1 MVEVINHVVKAEKE
15 LTQRLGRQPT
25 INEITTELGGQAKG
39 FTARKVVT
47 IKKINIA
54 PISLDKTVGNDDE
67 SQILDFVKQDD
78 VVTPD
83 EFTKSNLLRERVAQM
98 FKSTLL
104 PNEQIIV
111 KMRFGMFPYT
121 YPYNL
126 DEVAQKL
133 KILVKKLDKLK
144 LKL

>member
-54 PISLDKTVGNDDE
+54 PITLDKTVGNDDE
-67 SQILDFVKQDD
+67 SQILDFVMLQLLM
-78 VVTPD
+78 
-83 EFTKSNLLRERVAQM
+83 NLRKVICCV
-98 FKSTLL
+98 
-104 PNEQIIV
+104 NELHKCLNQHYYLMN
-111 KMRFGMFPYT
+111 K
-121 YPYNL
+121 
-126 DEVAQKL
+126 
-133 KILVKKLDKLK
+133 
-144 LKL
+144 